1 MRRIFDPA
9 VRLMERLRYAYKI
22 VLVPALLLVPLGL
35 VTKGYVDI
43 QSSQISFSAKE
54 RDGLAYMKPLL
65 ELTSRTV
72 SARRLAVTGQDP
84 ATAGLAPALRPV
96 DAVQVRY
103 GAELSTGRSWAAAK
117 AAIRDAQAATTPDT
131 AFAAY
136 NKASDALLG
145 LIVRVADKSNLTLD
159 PDLDTFYL
167 MDALMVRLPSLL
179 DTSGQAY
186 DRAVLAVRA
195 SADQLE
201 STRMDL
207 AVAGGEITANRD
219 AVDSGVKTMIAQTRS
234 ATLAQDVEDKA
245 KAAHDA
251 LTALI
256 DQITTAAR
264 TGDLG
269 ALHEDAA
276 DQAFA
281 AALSLAKVYE
291 PNLDQLIGV
300 RIGGFQA
307 NAHRVEIGLVASV
320 LLAAFLGVGFY
331 LATIGGLRR
340 MGTALEA
347 LAAGDLTVLAEVD
360 TRDEVGAMGSALNQG
375 IRRMRDTVAALVR
388 TAEGI
393 SASTSE
399 LSSVSTQLR
408 TTAEHTATQA
418 GSASGVATQVAQN
431 VDVVAASTVEMSA
444 SIRSI
449 AASAAEAA
457 TVATS
462 AVTAADST
470 LQTVSRLGA
479 SSADI
484 GAVLKV
490 ITAIAEQTN
499 LLALNATI
507 EAARAGEA
515 GRGFAV
521 VAGEVKDLAQETARA
536 TDDIASRIETIQGD
550 ADAAQQAITRINEVI
565 LRIDELQATIASAVE
580 QQSATTEEMGRS
592 ITEVANGSR
601 AMADTILDV
610 AHSTAETT
618 NGLSSADRAT
628 FDLTETATELRELVS
643 QFQT

>member
-1 MRRIFDPA
+1 MSRIFAPA
-9 VRLMERLRYAYKI
+9 VKLMGRLRYAYKI

-43 QSSQISFSAKE
+43 QSSQVSFSAKE

-65 ELTSRTV
+65 ELTARTV

-84 ATAGLAPALRPV
+84 SAAGLDAALGPV
-96 DAVQVRY
+96 EAVQSRY
-103 GAELSTGRSWAAAK
+103 GAELSTSHGWSAAK
-117 AAIRDAQAATTPDT
+117 TAIRDAGAATTPD
-131 AFAAY
+131 AASEAY
-136 NKASDALLG
+136 GKATSALLG

-186 DRAVLAVRA
+186 DRVVLAAHA
-195 SADQLE
+195 SADQLV
-201 STRMDL
+201 SARMDL
-207 AVAGGEITANRD
+207 AVLGGEIAANRD
-219 AVDSGVKTMIAQTRS
+219 AVDSGVKTMIAATS
-234 ATLAQDVEDKA
+234 STTLAGDVGDKA

-264 TGDLG
+264 TGDLRSI
-269 ALHEDAA
+269 HQEAA

-281 AALSLAKVYE
+281 ASLTLAKAYE
-291 PNLDQLIGV
+291 PNLDELIGV

-340 MGTALEA
+340 MGTALDA
-347 LAAGDLTVLAEVD
+347 LAAGDLTVVADVD
-360 TRDEVGAMGSALNQG
+360 TRDEVGTMSIALNQAIG
-375 IRRMRDTVAALVR
+375 RMRDIVDALVR

-393 SASTSE
+393 STSTSE
-399 LSSVSTQLR
+399 LSSVSTQLK
-408 TTAEHTATQA
+408 TTAEHTSTQA
-418 GSASGVATQVAQN
+418 GSASGVATEVAQN
-431 VDVVAASTVEMSA
+431 VDVVAASTEEMSA

-470 LQTVSRLGA
+470 LRTVSRLGE

-490 ITAIAEQTN
+490 ITTIAGQTN

-536 TDDIASRIETIQGD
+536 TDDIANRIEAIQAD
-550 ADAAQQAITRINEVI
+550 ADAAQQAISQINEVI

-601 AMADTILDV
+601 QMADTIQEV
-610 AHSTAETT
+610 ADAAGETT
-618 NGLSSADRAT
+618 SGLTSADQAT
-628 FDLTETATELRELVS
+628 FQLTETAAELRELVS

>member
-1 MRRIFDPA
+1 MRKVFAPA
-9 VRLMERLRYAYKI
+9 ERLMGRLRYAYKI

-43 QSSQISFSAKE
+43 QSSQVSFSAKE

-65 ELTSRTV
+65 ELTARTV
-72 SARRLAVTGQDP
+72 SARRLAVTGTDP
-84 ATAGLAPALRPV
+84 SGAGIAGALGPV
-96 DAVQVRY
+96 QAAESRY
-103 GAELSTGRSWAAAK
+103 GAELSTGRQWSTAK

-136 NKASDALLG
+136 GKATDALLG
-145 LIVRVADKSNLTLD
+145 LIVRVSDKSNLTLD

-186 DRAVLAVRA
+186 DRAVLATHA
-195 SADQLE
+195 SASQLE
-201 STRMDL
+201 SARMDL

-219 AVDSGVKTMIAQTRS
+219 AVDSGVKTMVAQTRS
-234 ATLAQDVEDKA
+234 TTLAADVEEKA
-245 KAAHDA
+245 KATHDA
-251 LTALI
+251 LSALV

-264 TGDLG
+264 TGDLR
-269 ALHEDAA
+269 AIHQDTA

-281 AALSLAKVYE
+281 AALTLAKAYE

-331 LATIGGLRR
+331 LATISGLRR

-360 TRDEVGAMGSALNQG
+360 TRDEVGTMGAALNQAIG
-375 IRRMRDTVAALVR
+375 RMREIVAALVR
-388 TAEGI
+388 SAEGI
-393 SASTSE
+393 STSTSE
-399 LSSVSTQLR
+399 LSSVSTQLK
-408 TTAEHTATQA
+408 TTAEQTSAQA

-431 VDVVAASTVEMSA
+431 VDVVAASTEEMSA

-470 LQTVSRLGA
+470 LQTVSRLGE

-490 ITAIAEQTN
+490 ITAIAGQTN

-536 TDDIASRIETIQGD
+536 TGDIATRIEAIQAD
-550 ADAAQQAITRINEVI
+550 ADAAQQAIAQINEVI

-580 QQSATTEEMGRS
+580 EQSATTEEMGRS

-601 AMADTILDV
+601 AMADTIQGV
-610 AHSTAETT
+610 AHSTVETT
-618 NGLSSADRAT
+618 SGLTSADEAT
-628 FDLTETATELRELVS
+628 LHLTETANELRELVS